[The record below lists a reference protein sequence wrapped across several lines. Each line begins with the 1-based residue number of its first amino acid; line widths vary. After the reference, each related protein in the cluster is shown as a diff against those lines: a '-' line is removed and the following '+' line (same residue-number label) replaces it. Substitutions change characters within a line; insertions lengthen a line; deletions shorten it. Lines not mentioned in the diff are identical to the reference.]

1 MKLEI
6 SVSKSMPS
14 MCTDKYVWY
23 TLEPSNPSS
32 MCNFALL
39 TIHTTEEAENN
50 GRVVTNLLVSIN
62 SMSIKNN

>member
-1 MKLEI
+1 
-6 SVSKSMPS
+6 MPS
-14 MCTDKYVWY
+14 MCTDKYIQY
-23 TLEPSNPSS
+23 ALELPNPSS
-32 MCNFALL
+32 TYDFALL